1 MLIGEVDETL
11 FNQTWGRVNV
21 HGRLPVASVTP
32 VVDHDLIV
40 VLVECVG
47 TGKGRLVACAGS
59 VTFGNMFNDKVRARL
74 DQETVIW
81 MTTVRSDGQPQTS
94 VVWFLLEG
102 DEILVY
108 SKAGTIRNRNVVDN
122 PKVALNLDGN
132 TRGGS
137 VVTMEGMS
145 RIDTDTP
152 AAKDNPVYLK
162 KYQSLIE
169 GYRWTP
175 EIFSRDYPV
184 PIRVTINR
192 VRAW

>member
-1 MLIGEVDETL
+1 
-11 FNQTWGRVNV
+11 
-21 HGRLPVASVTP
+21 
-32 VVDHDLIV
+32 
-40 VLVECVG
+40 
-47 TGKGRLVACAGS
+47 
-59 VTFGNMFNDKVRARL
+59 MFNDKVKARL

-122 PKVALNLDGN
+122 PKVSLNLDGN
-132 TRGGS
+132 SRGGA
-137 VVTMEGMS
+137 VVTMEGTA
-145 RIDTDTP
+145 RVDPDTP
-152 AAKDNPVYLK
+152 AGNDHPVYLE

-169 GYRWTP
+169 SNGWTP

-192 VRAW
+192 VRVW